1 MICLCRGGFCELY
14 ARYALMH
21 GIFNTHAPLFPEEKI
36 SIHLNCLSFLSWDLR
51 NIKRPPCQLTQL
63 TGWLWAKWG
72 VVLRV
77 CRQFVHQWGISYLWW
92 WLSFS
97 LWWWTVMQRE
107 PGTHAIT
114 SYNKSKRMLS
124 CKHLEITPT
133 VCVCVCVYKAVSV
146 CESGWENK
154 RKVRIN
160 LCKNHA
166 IEMNH
171 TKHKFH
177 LLTDS

>member
-1 MICLCRGGFCELY
+1 MICLCRGGFCELCVH
-14 ARYALMH
+14 YALMH

-36 SIHLNCLSFLSWDLR
+36 SIHLHCLSFLSWDLR

-77 CRQFVHQWGISYLWW
+77 GRHFVHQWGISYLWW

-124 CKHLEITPT
+124 CKHLDITHRL
-133 VCVCVCVYKAVSV
+133 CVRERERERERAGERTRGQRSP
-146 CESGWENK
+146 NK
-154 RKVRIN
+154 SLKISW
-160 LCKNHA
+160 
-166 IEMNH
+166 
-171 TKHKFH
+171 H
-177 LLTDS
+177 LNETQ